1 MRNIIFVVAAL
12 VCSLAFYGCVSS
24 GPAPQDVPLQNLDGR
39 AVIIKDI
46 YSLPTIENKKLKDT
60 EIIKVFFPQAD
71 NVRMKC
77 SITLLKIPSGIS
89 PPKYKQTSSQIIYAI
104 SGGGK
109 LEIGSNMIVLKKGI
123 MVYVPPNTAMTI
135 TNNVNQILEI
145 IVVTSPPFDASQIT
159 MLEEGPTKVKVSKDS
174 EDTANDNKV
183 ESQSLSEKYKDKKN
197 RKGRKLSV
205 KEYQNRMS
213 KELFPET
220 EDEKDSI
227 SELLKEDLKDKPK
240 IKKGSWPLKMPD
252 GSKVPLKELEK
263 EQREKLIPKNP
274 QKIENVSLKDI
285 QDLTPKEQQVPV
297 RSEST
302 KSKVNDKSSEND
314 QDSLEKLLKDQEEL
328 EKKTTPKPTAPK
340 QIAPK
345 EKAPA
350 ETISTAKNIKK
361 VSKINKVSL
370 KNLQEL
376 SPAEKAVPT
385 KSDTK
390 TDL

>member
-1 MRNIIFVVAAL
+1 MRNIIFVVTAI
-12 VCSLAFYGCVSS
+12 VCSIAFYGCVNS
-24 GPAPQDVPLQNLDGR
+24 GPAPQDVTLKNPDGR

-77 SITLLKIPSGIS
+77 SMTLLKIPSGIS

-123 MVYVPPNTAMTI
+123 MVYVPPNTEMTI

-145 IVVTSPPFDASQIT
+145 IVVTSPPFETSQIT
-159 MLEEGPTKVKVSKDS
+159 MLEDGPTKVKVSKDL
-174 EDTANDNKV
+174 EDAANDDKV
-183 ESQSLSEKYKDKKN
+183 ESQSLSEKYKDKKK

-227 SELLKEDLKDKPK
+227 SELLKDDLKDKPK
-240 IKKGSWPLKMPD
+240 IKKGTWPLKMPD
-252 GSKVPLKELEK
+252 NSNVPLQKLEE
-263 EQREKLIPKNP
+263 EQREKLIPKTP
-274 QKIENVSLKDI
+274 QKIENVKLKDV
-285 QDLTPKEQQVPV
+285 QDLTPKEQEVPI
-297 RSEST
+297 RGEST
-302 KSKVNDKSSEND
+302 KRKLKDKSSEND
-314 QDSLEKLLKDQEEL
+314 QDSLEKLLKDQEKL
-328 EKKTTPKPTAPK
+328 EKLEKKKTTKKTTP
-340 QIAPK
+340 
-345 EKAPA
+345 
-350 ETISTAKNIKK
+350 AKTVSKGKNVKK
-361 VSKINKVSL
+361 VSKIKKVSL
-370 KNLQEL
+370 KNLQKL

-385 KSDTK
+385 KSDANP
-390 TDL
+390 DL